1 MTVIIQYGKK
11 EMFVFGRLYKR
22 VVWWN
27 KEAFC
32 SVCGLYFSLGHGGKS
47 AVKDH
52 IRTGA
57 HATKLT
63 VASTSKGISTFMI
76 KQDTPE
82 DILIRSAEL
91 TTAYRVVK
99 HHESFNSLDCTTKL
113 NSVIYPDSNIASKQ
127 STARTKATAIIKNV
141 LAPHPI
147 EQVKAEIENVAFYGV
162 STDSSNHKDDKMFP
176 LLIQYFTEKEG
187 LQIKLLKLDILPNDH
202 NVILPKNSG
211 KSEYTAG
218 KHGGF

>member
-1 MTVIIQYGKK
+1 MGKRKCSFSDDYTK
-11 EMFVFGRLYKR
+11 EWSFIKRGRHHD
-22 VVWWN
+22 

-82 DILIRSAEL
+82 DILKRSAEL

-113 NSVIYPDSNIASKQ
+113 NSVMYPDSHIASKQ

-147 EQVKAEIENVAFYGV
+147 E
-162 STDSSNHKDDKMFP
+162 HKDDKMFP